1 MVWLPIG
8 SDVVVKVAALP
19 LTFEVP
25 RTVAPSEKVTVP
37 VTLEDRVAVKVTDC
51 SACAGFSEEARVI
64 VGEAFETTCVV
75 VPVAVLL
82 LLSPLY
88 VAVIV
93 PVPTGSTV
101 VETVAAPEPL
111 TVPVPS
117 GVVPLVKTTVPVTLA
132 GSCAVT
138 VTDEP

>member
-1 MVWLPIG
+1 M
-8 SDVVVKVAALP
+8 
-19 LTFEVP
+19 
-25 RTVAPSEKVTVP
+25 
-37 VTLEDRVAVKVTDC
+37 TDC

-93 PVPTGSTV
+93 SVPTGSTV

-117 GVVPLVKTTVPVTLA
+117 GVDPLVKTTVPVTLA